1 MQGNYIRRL
10 AAFVGL
16 LAIISTNNINADSVY
31 GWSGEKYVTYN
42 YKSSY
47 EDGWSEWSTTQPTG
61 VAMYVKTTVYLP
73 ATSWVE
79 EGCSTETKSTITT
92 GLYVRYERRHY
103 DETVGRDADIPH
115 EGTCGIVVSRQS
127 LKSSANGCQSGF
139 PGDESGWC
147 SSNSSG
153 ACTGTVTT
161 TNSGNCSKNAVAK
174 HQCYYYIEYT
184 KTASW
189 TEKGSCHSGDY
200 SEGNNGNGCSSRTK
214 YCYNYSTT
222 FKETKSDWKA
232 SLADAGGYA
241 KTMTVY
247 SYPLRVYF
255 NYVGNGTSQIC
266 GNGDTASWS
275 FGSNSYNS
283 NKNILYSLG
292 NPVCSTG
299 FTTKSMSSA
308 SNSNS
313 TTYVSYSNGGYL
325 KENEYYKVGYDFAGW
340 NTKADGS
347 GQSFSDKEQITAA
360 TFKQGG
366 KLYGTRGGDT
376 ITLYAQWKIH
386 DYKVTYSYLC
396 GFIEGVTYNYGTGI
410 TLKDLDTSSCESG
423 SNTKFLG
430 WFENIGYTS
439 RLEKIPASYYK
450 DITLYARER
459 QVRYFDYSQGK
470 WVYTTD

>member
-1 MQGNYIRRL
+1 MQGNYRKLIL
-10 AAFVGL
+10 FLFLGL
-16 LAIISTNNINADSVY
+16 SLGPKVNADSVY

-73 ATSWVE
+73 VKSWVE
-79 EGCSTETKSTITT
+79 EGCSTTSKSTITT
-92 GLYVRYERRHY
+92 GSYVRYERKHY
-103 DETVGRDADIPH
+103 DETVGRDADQYHAGECDVVYTSNATSTAGSCKHARGDSNNWCTLGSNDDGTTCSPAVYSI
-115 EGTCGIVVSRQS
+115 GTCPRTHTKRCYNWK
-127 LKSSANGCQSGF
+127 LWK
-139 PGDESGWC
+139 
-147 SSNSSG
+147 NSPDY
-153 ACTGTVTT
+153 TT
-161 TNSGNCSKNAVAK
+161 P
-174 HQCYYYIEYT
+174 
-184 KTASW
+184 
-189 TEKGSCHSGDY
+189 GSCHKNGDY

-214 YCYNYSTT
+214 YCYNYSTI

-275 FGSNSYNS
+275 SGSNSYNS

-340 NTKADGS
+340 NTKADGT

-396 GFIEGVTYNYGTGI
+396 GSIDDVTYNYGIGI

-459 QVRYFDYSQGK
+459 QVRNFDYSQGK
-470 WVYTTD
+470 WIYTTD

>member
-1 MQGNYIRRL
+1 MQGNYIRKL

-16 LAIISTNNINADSVY
+16 LAIMNINTINADSVY

-42 YKSSY
+42 YQNSY
-47 EDGWSEWSTTQPTG
+47 EDGWSEWSTTQPTN
-61 VAMYVKTTVYLP
+61 VAMYVKATVYLP
-73 ATSWVE
+73 VKSWVQE
-79 EGCSTETKSTITT
+79 DCSTTYKDPITT
-92 GLYVRYERRHY
+92 GPYVRDKRDSY

-115 EGTCGIVVSRQS
+115 EGTCGIVVSRRS
-127 LKSSANGCQSGF
+127 LKSEANGCKSGH
-139 PGDESGWC
+139 PGDQSNYC
-147 SSNSSG
+147 SSNSNG
-153 ACTGTVTT
+153 ACTDATT
-161 TNSGNCSKNAVAK
+161 ANSGNCKKNTDGRVY
-174 HQCYYYIEYT
+174 QCYYYIEYE

-200 SEGNNGNGCSSRTK
+200 SRSNNGNGCSSRTK

-222 FKETKSDWKA
+222 FKETKDDWKA
-232 SLADAGGYA
+232 SLSDAGGYA
-241 KTMTVY
+241 NTITVY

-266 GNGDTASWS
+266 GNGDTALWAS
-275 FGSNSYNS
+275 GSNTYNS
-283 NKNILYSLG
+283 NTSIKYELG
-292 NPVCSTG
+292 NPVCSTN
-299 FTTKSMSSA
+299 FVTKSMTSA

-313 TTYVSYSNGGYL
+313 TTYVSYSSGGNL

-386 DYKVTYSYLC
+386 DYQVTYSYLC
-396 GFIEGVTYNYGTGI
+396 GSIDNVTYQYGIGV
-410 TLKDLDTSSCESG
+410 TLKDLNTSSCEAG

-430 WFENIGYTS
+430 WYEDIGYTKKLTS
-439 RLEKIPASYYK
+439 IPTNYYK
-450 DITLYARER
+450 DITMYAKER
-459 QVRYFDYSQGK
+459 QVRYYNYQQGK